1 MQRPTETD
9 YDSLLALYDLLS
21 ERVGVMRE
29 ARPEE
34 LEYHT
39 RIYFVWLN
47 ALQELSR
54 EILEQ

>member
-1 MQRPTETD
+1 MKRPTETD

-29 ARPEE
+29 AKPEE
-34 LEYHT
+34 LDYHV

-47 ALQELSR
+47 AIQELSR
-54 EILEQ
+54 EILEE

>member
-9 YDSLLALYDLLS
+9 YDSILALYDLLS
-21 ERVGVMRE
+21 ERIQVMRE
-29 ARPEE
+29 AKPEE
-34 LEYHT
+34 LDYHA